1 VKEIRYE
8 LEQVF
13 NIFPLGDSAITFDL
27 GNSFSIES
35 NLRVRNMQIWLKQD
49 LKEMVKDVICGYNSV
64 TLIYDSI
71 LVKRKFSSAGTA
83 FEIMRKKLILAWE
96 GTGDWN
102 LNQQMELVRV
112 PVCYDKEF
120 GQDLEFVAKTKNLS
134 EPEII
139 RIHYER
145 IYYIY
150 LIGFLPGFSYMA
162 EVDDS
167 LIMPRKMNPVMVA
180 PGSVGISGKQTGIYP
195 LQCPGGWQILGRTP
209 LKLFDQHLSDP
220 VKLRAGQQV
229 QFYPI
234 SRDEFDYEWF
244 RENGSA
250 E

>member
-1 VKEIRYE
+1 MKESAIR
-8 LEQVF
+8 LEQNL

-35 NLRVRNMQIWLKQD
+35 NLRVRNMQTWLQQD
-49 LKEMVKDVICGYNSV
+49 LKDLPRDVICGYSSV
-64 TLIYDSI
+64 TVLYDP
-71 LVKRKFSSAGTA
+71 VKVKGKFNSGGTA
-83 FEIMRKKLILAWE
+83 FEIIRNKLIQAWE
-96 GTGDWN
+96 ATASWD
-102 LNQQMELVRV
+102 LNHETELIRI
-112 PVCYDKEF
+112 PVCYEAEF
-120 GQDLEFVAKTKNLS
+120 GPDLEFVAKTKNLS
-134 EPEII
+134 IPEII
-139 RIHYER
+139 RLHHEK

-162 EVDDS
+162 EIDEK
-167 LIMPRKMNPVMVA
+167 LFMPRKMNPVTVA
-180 PGSVGISGKQTGIYP
+180 PGSVGISGRQTGIYP

-209 LKLFDQHLSDP
+209 LKLFDQYLADP
-220 VKLRAGQQV
+220 VKLRAGQKV

>member
-1 VKEIRYE
+1 LE
-8 LEQVF
+8 LYF

-27 GNSFSIES
+27 GNSFSVEL

-49 LKEMVKDVICGYNSV
+49 LRESVKDVICGYSSV
-64 TLIYDSI
+64 TLIYDPV
-71 LVKRKFSSAGTA
+71 LVKRNFFSAGTA
-83 FEIMRKKLILAWE
+83 FEVMRRKLILAWE
-96 GTGDWN
+96 ATADWD
-102 LNQQMELVRV
+102 LDRQTELIRI
-112 PVCYDKEF
+112 PVCYDVEF

-134 EPEII
+134 VPEII
-139 RIHYER
+139 RIHHEK

-162 EVDDS
+162 EVEEK
-167 LIMPRKMNPVMVA
+167 LFMPRKMNPVMVA
-180 PGSVGISGKQTGIYP
+180 PGSVGISGRQTGIYP

-209 LKLFDQHLSDP
+209 LKLFDQYLTDP

>member
-1 VKEIRYE
+1 LDHLI
-8 LEQVF
+8 

-27 GNSFSIES
+27 GNSFSTEL
-35 NLRVRNMQIWLKQD
+35 NHRVRNMQVWLMQD
-49 LKEMVKDVICGYNSV
+49 LREMVKDIICGYSSV
-64 TLIYDSI
+64 TLIYDPVLI
-71 LVKRKFSSAGTA
+71 KKKFESAGTA
-83 FEIMRKKLILAWE
+83 FEVMRNKLILAWE
-96 GTGDWN
+96 ATGDWGEN
-102 LNQQMELVRV
+102 HQTELIRI
-112 PVCYDKEF
+112 PVCYDEEF

-134 EPEII
+134 VPEII
-139 RIHYER
+139 RIHHEK

-162 EVDDS
+162 EVEEK
-167 LIMPRKMNPVMVA
+167 LFMPRKMNPVMVA
-180 PGSVGISGKQTGIYP
+180 AGSVGISGKQTGIYP

-209 LKLFDQHLSDP
+209 LKLFDQYLADP

>member
-1 VKEIRYE
+1 
-8 LEQVF
+8 LEHLI

-27 GNSFSIES
+27 GNSFSIEL
-35 NLRVRNMQIWLKQD
+35 NQKVRNMQIWLQQD
-49 LKEMVKDVICGYNSV
+49 LKGLIKDAVCGYSSV
-64 TLIYDSI
+64 TLIYDPV
-71 LVKRKFSSAGTA
+71 LVKGKFSSVGTA
-83 FEIMRKKLILAWE
+83 FEIMRRKLILAWE
-96 GTGDWN
+96 STADWN
-102 LNQQMELVRV
+102 PDQLTELIRI
-112 PVCYDKEF
+112 PVCYDQEF
-120 GQDLEFVAKTKNLS
+120 GQDLEFVAKTKNLTV
-134 EPEII
+134 PEVI
-139 RIHYER
+139 RIHYGR

-162 EVDDS
+162 DVEED
-167 LIMPRKMNPVMVA
+167 LLMPRKVNPVIVA

-209 LKLFDQHLSDP
+209 LKLFDQHSSDP
-220 VKLRAGQQV
+220 VKLKAGQQV

>member
-1 VKEIRYE
+1 M
-8 LEQVF
+8 QV
-13 NIFPLGDSAITFDL
+13 
-27 GNSFSIES
+27 
-35 NLRVRNMQIWLKQD
+35 WLLQD
-49 LKEMVKDVICGYNSV
+49 LREMVKDIICGYSSV
-64 TLIYDSI
+64 TLIYDPVLI
-71 LVKRKFSSAGTA
+71 KKKFGSAGTA
-83 FEIMRKKLILAWE
+83 FEAMRNKLILAWE
-96 GTGDWN
+96 ATANWGENHQT
-102 LNQQMELVRV
+102 ELIRI
-112 PVCYDKEF
+112 PVCYDEEF
-120 GQDLEFVAKTKNLS
+120 GQDLEFVAKTKDLS
-134 EPEII
+134 VPEII
-139 RIHYER
+139 RIHHEK

-162 EVDDS
+162 EVEEK

-209 LKLFDQHLSDP
+209 LKLFDQFLADP

-234 SRDEFDYEWF
+234 SHDEFDYEWF